1 VKFSHGSPQSFD
13 REDIAIKFVNTVA
26 WRLRQPSDERLPSA
40 ETLLAWLAA
49 ARLCDRRA
57 LQEFRDQFAHSPH
70 KATRLLAEARRLR
83 EAIYQLLVA
92 RIRRRKPP
100 ATALKAIE
108 DHLAMQAGGLALAA
122 SNAKFDRLQVA
133 SARDADALL
142 QPIAWSAA
150 CLLMS
155 PRAARLKQCQ
165 DERGC
170 GWLFIDESRLQNRRW
185 CSMGDCGNRAKAHR
199 HYRRRAAGDGA
210 AGKRRSR

>member
-1 VKFSHGSPQSFD
+1 MRFSHGSPQSFD
-13 REDIAIKFVNTVA
+13 REDPAIRFVNTVA
-26 WRLRQPSDERLPSA
+26 WRLRQPSEERLPSA

-49 ARLCDRRA
+49 ARFCDHRT
-57 LQEFRDQFAHSPH
+57 LDDFKDQFARSPR
-70 KATRLLAEARRLR
+70 KASRFLTRARRLR
-83 EAIYQLLVA
+83 EAIYQLLLA

-108 DHLAMQAGGLALAA
+108 DHLAMKTGGLALAA
-122 SNAKFDRLQVA
+122 SNARFDRLQVA
-133 SARDADALL
+133 SVRDADALL

-199 HYRRRAAGDGA
+199 HYHRRAEAGGTGA
-210 AGKRRSR
+210 RRQSR